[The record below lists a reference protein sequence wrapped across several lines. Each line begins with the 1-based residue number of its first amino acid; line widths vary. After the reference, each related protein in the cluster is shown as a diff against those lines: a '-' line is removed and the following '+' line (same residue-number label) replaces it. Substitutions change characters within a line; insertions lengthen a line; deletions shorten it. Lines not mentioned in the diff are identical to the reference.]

1 MSDPSIPVVD
11 VRDWHG
17 DAAARARFVR
27 GVGESLADIGFF
39 ALANHGIAPAETQRA
54 YATAREFFALPA
66 ATKARYH
73 RAGAKGQR
81 GYTGFGTEHAKDAK
95 AADLKEFWQVGRV
108 DVPDDHEVHQPFGP
122 NLWPDADVPAFQPV
136 MSALYRGLDGL
147 GAICLEAA
155 ALYLGEPAD
164 TFAAM
169 ATDSDTIVR
178 VIYYPPTA
186 GAPAGAVRSAAHE
199 DINLITLLSGATAD
213 GLELLRRDGTWM
225 PVHVSFDHIV
235 VDSGDMLQNLT
246 GWNASDVIV
255 KSPQISL
262 SNLVGRIYDAGRSKI
277 LHGTHVD
284 RTISFADERRY
295 ATTLAGIALRGC
307 VIRLAKYTGP
317 DVDTAFR
324 TIS

>member
-39 ALANHGIAPAETQRA
+39 ALANHGIAATETQRA
-54 YATAREFFALPA
+54 YATAREFFALPG

-136 MSALYRGLDGL
+136 MSALYRGPRRPRRDLPRGRRAVPRRARRHLRGDGHRQRHHR
-147 GAICLEAA
+147 
-155 ALYLGEPAD
+155 
-164 TFAAM
+164 
-169 ATDSDTIVR
+169 R
-178 VIYYPPTA
+178 VIYYPPTV
-186 GAPAGAVRSAAHE
+186 GAPPGAVRSAAHE

-235 VDSGDMLQNLT
+235 VDSRRHAAEPDQRPVQVDHPPRRQPGRR
-246 GWNASDVIV
+246 VV
-255 KSPQISL
+255 RSL
-262 SNLVGRIYDAGRSKI
+262 LDAVLHPPAQVGRPLADGVGGGPHRRRRPLPRASTPAPTWRSASRRSGWGDDAGGAAMR
-277 LHGTHVD
+277 
-284 RTISFADERRY
+284 
-295 ATTLAGIALRGC
+295 
-307 VIRLAKYTGP
+307 
-317 DVDTAFR
+317 
-324 TIS
+324 